1 VLPFEGMLWG
11 GYVARQRHYHFRHI
25 MHEAAKGSKRSTRL
39 DIEIVP
45 CETHIKIDILHHFV
59 SGRQLKDLPTSD
71 GVLTANQYL
80 DYYVKQYLNH
90 GIHPTCESSLPNL
103 PLIHDTS
110 THICTPLQAQPLTP
124 QPSKLVSPTPHELG
138 RRPSAARQEDNQSTC
153 PLYPSHA

>member
-1 VLPFEGMLWG
+1 MLPFEGMLWG
-11 GYVARQRHYHFRHI
+11 GYVARHRHYHFRHI
-25 MHEAAKGSKRSTRL
+25 MHEAGKGSKRSTRL
-39 DIEIVP
+39 DIKIVLHEGHVEIDP
-45 CETHIKIDILHHFV
+45 LHHLV
-59 SGRQLKDLPTSD
+59 SERQLQDLPTSD

-103 PLIHDTS
+103 PLIHHTP
-110 THICTPLQAQPLTP
+110 THIYTPLQAQPLTP
-124 QPSKLVSPTPHELG
+124 QPSELVSPTPHELG